1 MTLTLTIQGL
11 DRLDNGEP
19 PRIVFDRHGGVIGR
33 SPLCDWCL
41 PDAKSFI
48 SSRHAEITYRGGDYV
63 LTDISTNGTQ
73 INGQADRMTGPYTL
87 RSGDTIVIG
96 HYKVRADVVSSGQ
109 AQAVPMAPAAA
120 ETASAWWGEEHQ
132 APQGPSS
139 SSWDEPAA
147 PPASAPGTPDPW
159 GPMNT
164 ESTPV
169 ASWPPPNVAAPTD
182 TTPGLYEAP
191 KPNASLWQQAVADYQ
206 APPPLPQSQVQ
217 ADIWG
222 NFAASNS
229 VDWARGGFGASAAA
243 AASPASAA
251 PSPATPQFVPQQPQP
266 AAFAPQPT
274 APQPQSFVPPSSEPA
289 AAGWGAPDTASPEVT
304 APPQPVLSSGGAGAQ
319 SFVPPGNPAPVP
331 QSFAPPV
338 TPQPVAAM
346 PIAAMP
352 GADQARLMNALL
364 GAMGLTP
371 GDVKE
376 APETVM
382 SNAGGLL
389 RRLIAG
395 LVVMLEARARAKA
408 QMGAEATLFSF
419 DGNNPLK
426 FATSTEKALAQ
437 LLSPPERGFMPADR
451 AIEDGF
457 KDLQAH
463 QMATLA
469 AMQGAL
475 RATLARFSPTAIKA
489 RAEQRGFL
497 AKIIPAARESTLWQA
512 YEKEF
517 SGVAEGSDE
526 VFMDAFSK
534 AFKEAYEKASRE
546 MRS

>member
-19 PRIVFDRHGGVIGR
+19 PRIVFDRHGGIVGR

-48 SSRHAEITYRGGDYV
+48 SSRHAEVTYRGGDYV

-73 INGQADRMTGPYTL
+73 INGQADRMTGPHTL

-132 APQGPSS
+132 APQGPSA
-139 SSWDEPAA
+139 SSWDEPVAPAA
-147 PPASAPGTPDPW
+147 PAPGSPDPW

-164 ESTPV
+164 ESTPA
-169 ASWPPPNVAAPTD
+169 ASWPPPNVAAPSD

-206 APPPLPQSQVQ
+206 APPPLPAGQGQ

-229 VDWARGGFGASAAA
+229 VDWARGGFGGAST
-243 AASPASAA
+243 PAA
-251 PSPATPQFVPQQPQP
+251 PAPAAPPVVQPPVTPQFVPQQPQP
-266 AAFAPQPT
+266 AAFAPPPEQP
-274 APQPQSFVPPSSEPA
+274 AFQSFVPPSELAPSD
-289 AAGWGAPDTASPEVT
+289 GWGAPETPSPNVT
-304 APPQPVLSSGGAGAQ
+304 APPQPMPSSAGLGG
-319 SFVPPGNPAPVP
+319 
-331 QSFAPPV
+331 QSFAPPQAA
-338 TPQPVAAM
+338 PSPPVNAV
-346 PIAAMP
+346 P
-352 GADQARLMNALL
+352 GVDQARLMAALL

-371 GDVKE
+371 ADVKE
-376 APETVM
+376 TPETVM

-389 RRLIAG
+389 RRLVSG

-408 QMGAEATLFSF
+408 QMGTEATLFSF

-437 LLSPPERGFMPADR
+437 LLSPPERGFMPADK

-475 RATLARFSPTAIKA
+475 RATLTRFSPTAIKA

-497 AKIIPAARESTLWQA
+497 AKIIPAAREATLWQA

-546 MRS
+546 MRN